1 MMHMECLRSFS
12 FRAVTNGAFGAQAN
26 LWGLA
31 PQNYWIV
38 SSANLSTYNIQ
49 GFKNINIFKIEVIG
63 DVTTTVG
70 SSNKALVQ
78 DWSWIVRINGNQST
92 IGNEIVQ
99 GTNDY
104 LISNQTNNPEIMI
117 SKFNPKIEFI
127 EPITSVTSIQLINLN
142 ASGIG
147 AENIAG
153 GLINL
158 NWNVTFLCYYRFEGE
173 EFAFL

>member
-1 MMHMECLRSFS
+1 MDCLRSFS
-12 FRAVTNGAFGAQAN
+12 FKAQTNGAFGAQAN
-26 LWGLA
+26 VWGSA

-38 SSANLSTYNIQ
+38 SSANLSTYNID
-49 GFKNINIFKIEVIG
+49 GFKNINIFKIEAIG

-70 SSNKALVQ
+70 NSNKALVQ

-92 IGNEIVQ
+92 IGNNI

-104 LISNQTNNPEIMI
+104 SISNQINNPEIML
-117 SKFNPKIEFI
+117 SKYNPKIEFI
-127 EPITSVTSIQLINLN
+127 EPVTSVKSIELININ

-147 AENIAG
+147 AQNIATP
-153 GLINL
+153 LINL
-158 NWNVTFLCYYRFEGE
+158 NWDITFLCYYRFEGE